1 VGDEQ
6 ADTYLR
12 LLAEAELRR
21 ALRVPYAPDADMSF
35 ARPHGEAGIS
45 RAVIEASMRQVRWA
59 GAILVARA
67 RSATVI
73 RRRTRTLIR
82 RTPRT
87 LGEVPW
93 RSHLAI

>member
-12 LLAEAELRR
+12 LLAEAELRC
-21 ALRVPYAPDADMSF
+21 AQRVPYAPDADMSF

-59 GAILVARA
+59 GAILVAAGALRHGHQEEDA
-67 RSATVI
+67 DGYQEDTQDI
-73 RRRTRTLIR
+73 
-82 RTPRT
+82 
-87 LGEVPW
+87 GEVPW